1 MKRVTTE
8 YFCDI
13 CGEPIERNKVRTLT
27 LPRRVKYYVKSGK
40 DVKLV
45 SWDTV
50 QYKSTDIC
58 TKCGNALAKMPPII
72 SDEEDTGYTE

>member
-1 MKRVTTE
+1 MKKVTTE

-13 CGEPIERNKVRTLT
+13 CGEPIEIDKVRTIT
-27 LPRRVKYYVKSGK
+27 LPRRVKYYTRTK
-40 DVKLV
+40 DKTPLGV
-45 SWDTV
+45 WDTV

-58 TKCGNALAKMPPII
+58 AKCSDALAKMLPIM

>member
-27 LPRRVKYYVKSGK
+27 LPRRVKYYTKSGK
-40 DVKLV
+40 NVKLV

-58 TKCGNALAKMPPII
+58 NSCGEALANVLPIV
-72 SDEEDTGYTE
+72 SDEEDTGYAE

>member
-13 CGEPIERNKVRTLT
+13 CGEPIEIDKVRTIT
-27 LPRRVKYYVKSGK
+27 LPRRVKYYTRTK
-40 DVKLV
+40 DKTPLGV
-45 SWDTV
+45 WDTV

-58 TKCGNALAKMPPII
+58 AKCSDAWAEMLQIM

>member
-13 CGEPIERNKVRTLT
+13 CGEPIESSKVRTIT
-27 LPRRVKYYVKSGK
+27 LPRRVKYYTKSGK

-50 QYKSTDIC
+50 QYKNTDIC
-58 TKCGNALAKMPPII
+58 VKCGEALAKMLPIM
-72 SDEEDTGYTE
+72 SDEEDTEYAE

>member
-13 CGEPIERNKVRTLT
+13 CGEPIERNKVRTIT
-27 LPRRVKYYVKSGK
+27 LPRRVKYYAKTK
-40 DVKLV
+40 DKTPLV
-45 SWDTV
+45 VWDTV

-58 TKCGNALAKMPPII
+58 AKCGNALAKMLPII
-72 SDEEDTGYTE
+72 SDEEDTGYAE

>member
-27 LPRRVKYYVKSGK
+27 LPRRVKYYTRTK
-40 DVKLV
+40 DKTPLGV
-45 SWDTV
+45 WDTV
-50 QYKSTDIC
+50 QYKNTDIC
-58 TKCGNALAKMPPII
+58 AKCGEALAKMLPIT
-72 SDEEDTGYTE
+72 SDEEDTGYAE